1 MGIRVALRHVT
12 RYTYDRPVALDPH
25 VVRLRPA
32 PHARTPVLAYSLTVE
47 PEPHFLNWQQDP
59 YSNHL
64 ARLVFPKPA
73 RGLSVT
79 VDLVADLVPINP
91 FDFFIE
97 ESAQTYPFR
106 YDDVLTRELVPYLE
120 TLPAGPHLSKLIAA
134 KRRTGVRTVDYL
146 VELNRSVYE
155 RVKYVIRPE
164 PGVQTPEETLERGS
178 GSCRDSA
185 WLLVQLARH
194 LGLAARFCSGYL
206 IQLVADEKPLEGP
219 GGPAADFTDLH
230 AWAEIYVP
238 GAGWVGLDATS
249 GLLAAEGHIP
259 LACSADPQTAAPIT
273 GSFTWEERPG
283 APDDKVEEKF
293 AFHMAV
299 TRLVETPRV
308 TLPYTE
314 GQWQAI
320 HALGR
325 SVDRDLREWDVRLT
339 MGGEPTFVGI
349 DDRDAEEWN
358 TAALGPD
365 KRRRAVDLLKRL
377 RDRFAPGALLHFGE
391 GKWYPGEPLPRWAL
405 GCYWRRDR
413 EPVWHDPALVAE
425 DDADHGFTAADARR
439 FVTTLAAGLE
449 VDPAFVI
456 PGYEDA
462 LYFVWR
468 ERQLPTNVDP
478 LARDLADPATRGGLA
493 RVFEQGLGSVVGYAL
508 PLRRDHSGLARWET
522 GPWALRR
529 DHLFLLPGDSPM
541 GLRLPLDTLPAE
553 PADERQFRGLLDPF
567 APRGP
572 LPPAGRPAPTRPARR
587 GGGRCRRRSARPDRA
602 RRAGSVSDR
611 SSASRGRPDRS
622 GR

>member
-73 RGLSVT
+73 SGLAVT

-106 YDDVLTRELVPYLE
+106 YDAVLTRELVPYLE
-120 TLPAGPHLSKLIAA
+120 TLPAGPHLEELIAA
-134 KRRTGVRTVDYL
+134 ERRTGVRTVDYL

-164 PGVQTPEETLERGS
+164 PGVQTPEETLDRGS

-219 GGPAADFTDLH
+219 DGPAADFTDLH
-230 AWAEIYVP
+230 AWAELYVP

-273 GSFTWEERPG
+273 GAFTWEPRPG
-283 APDDKVEEKF
+283 APDDKVEEGF
-293 AFHMAV
+293 EFHMAV
-299 TRLVETPRV
+299 TRVVETPRV
-308 TLPYTE
+308 TLPYADA
-314 GQWQAI
+314 QWRAI
-320 HALGR
+320 GALGR
-325 SVDRDLREWDVRLT
+325 AVDRDLREWDVRLT
-339 MGGEPTFVGI
+339 TGGEPTFVGI
-349 DDRDAEEWN
+349 DDRDAAEWN

-365 KRRRAVDLLKRL
+365 KRRRAVDLLQRL

-391 GKWYPGEPLPRWAL
+391 GKWYPGEPLPRWAF
-405 GCYWRRDR
+405 GCYWRKDG
-413 EPVWHDPALVAE
+413 EPIWTEPRLIGDNEVAYGFV
-425 DDADHGFTAADARR
+425 ADDARR
-439 FVTTLAAGLE
+439 FVAALAEALG
-449 VDPAFVI
+449 VDSAFAVPAF
-456 PGYEDA
+456 EDA
-462 LYFVWR
+462 WYYLWK
-468 ERQLPTNVDP
+468 E
-478 LARDLADPATRGGLA
+478 
-493 RVFEQGLGSVVGYAL
+493 
-508 PLRRDHSGLARWET
+508 
-522 GPWALRR
+522 
-529 DHLFLLPGDSPM
+529 
-541 GLRLPLDTLPAE
+541 
-553 PADERQFRGLLDPF
+553 
-567 APRGP
+567 
-572 LPPAGRPAPTRPARR
+572 
-587 GGGRCRRRSARPDRA
+587 
-602 RRAGSVSDR
+602 
-611 SSASRGRPDRS
+611 
-622 GR
+622 